1 MIEKGRKKR
10 MERVTSAKRG
20 NNRKRKGYRFSDRK
34 RVKEI
39 EVKSEI
45 KGKKREREGE

>member
-1 MIEKGRKKR
+1 MIEKGKRKR

-20 NNRKRKGYRFSDRK
+20 NNRKRKGYRLSDRK
-34 RVKEI
+34 RGKET
-39 EVKSEI
+39 EVKREI